1 MRYPAKSHKY
11 VTKNDVHDHICHE
24 TQLII
29 IIQSIILENFWKGN
43 EDCEN

>member
-1 MRYPAKSHKY
+1 MRYLAKSHKY
-11 VTKNDVHDHICHE
+11 VTKCDDSGHVCHE